1 MGGIWNNVNARVPVV
16 IASSD
21 TNVLTVPAML
31 ATDNSG
37 MVTLTTNA
45 GDAIAGQGN
54 ALCDGGAIVRFGE
67 TYSSDKYVEV
77 TLQPLQ

>member
-1 MGGIWNNVNARVPVV
+1 MGGIWNNVLAGIPVE

-21 TNVLTVPAML
+21 TSVLTVPAML

-37 MVTLTTNA
+37 MVTLTINA
-45 GDAIAGQGN
+45 GDAISGQGN
-54 ALCDGGAIVRFGE
+54 ALRDGRAIVQFGE
-67 TYSSDKYVEV
+67 TYSSDIYVEV